1 MSTKRNTF
9 KQMFFVKKHR
19 VNANGESPIYLRI
32 TINGKTSDMSVHR
45 NIVYNMWDDKIGM
58 AKPENKQLKSLNDY
72 LFSIQTSIYEKYK
85 YLRETNKEITPL
97 IIKNAYLGIKDE
109 NEKIITLVGLF
120 DEHNKELEKLIGID
134 YSKSTVTKYKST
146 LKHIKHYLL
155 LEYHKDD
162 IIIENVNN
170 KFVKG
175 FEFYLKTKKD
185 CSHNTTMK
193 YITIFKKIIKIAI
206 ANDWLKKDPF
216 VNFKITTK
224 KTERPFLSEDELKIL
239 INKTFSIER
248 LEIVKDTF
256 LFSCFTGLA
265 HSDLKKLTEENIQI
279 GSDGKLWVMINR
291 TKTDVSSHIPILPV
305 TEAIIKKYK
314 YHPRCQI
321 EKVLL
326 PVLTNQKMNAY
337 LKEIADICGIDK
349 KLTTHI
355 ARHTF
360 ATTVT
365 LNNDV
370 PIETVS
376 KMLGHSSIKMTK
388 IYAKLLDKKVSRDME
403 HLHDKFN
410 IAI

>member
-45 NIVYNMWDDKIGM
+45 DILYNMWDIKTGM
-58 AKPENKQLKSLNDY
+58 AKPESKQLKSLNNF
-72 LFSIQTSIYEKYK
+72 LFSIQTSIYEHYK
-85 YLRETNKEITPL
+85 YLRETNKELTPQL
-97 IIKNAYLGIKDE
+97 LKNAYLGIEDE
-109 NEKIITLVGLF
+109 NEKKITLVGLF
-120 DEHNKELEKLIGID
+120 KEHNEELEKLIGID

-146 LKHIKHYLL
+146 LKHITHYLL
-155 LEYHKDD
+155 LEYHQDD
-162 IIIENVNN
+162 INIEDVNN

-175 FEFYLKTKKD
+175 FEFYLKTKKA
-185 CSHNTTMK
+185 CSHNTVMK
-193 YITIFKKIIKIAI
+193 YITIFKKIVKIAM

-224 KTERPFLSEDELKIL
+224 KTERPFLTEEELNIL
-239 INKTFSIER
+239 INKTFSVER
-248 LEIVKDTF
+248 LEIVRDTF

-265 HSDLKKLTEENIQI
+265 HSDLKKLTENDIQI

-291 TKTDVSSHIPILPV
+291 TKTDSSSHIPVLPV
-305 TEAIIKKYK
+305 TEALINKYRF
-314 YHPRCQI
+314 HPHCQI
-321 EKVLL
+321 KKVLL
-326 PVLTNQKMNAY
+326 PVLSNQKMNAY

-388 IYAKLLDKKVSRDME
+388 IYAKLLDKKVGRDME